1 MNMLKKLPFL
11 VLLIVSAISVILI
24 GTLVANI
31 SSDTLDA
38 TMNNWININL
48 GWAYILLFLSVA
60 ILIIFSVYQMA
71 ADFKSSKQG
80 LIGVAFVFLLFGV
93 AYLFGSNEFP
103 TFFGVEKFIE
113 NGTIT
118 PSIVRI
124 IDTALYATYLMFGI
138 AIVALIYSSVSRYFK

>member
-1 MNMLKKLPFL
+1 MLKKLPFL

>member
-1 MNMLKKLPFL
+1 MLKRLPFL
-11 VLLIVSAISVILI
+11 VLLVISAISVILI

-48 GWAYILLFLSVA
+48 GWAYVLLFLAVA
-60 ILIIFSVYQMA
+60 ILIVFSVYQMA

-80 LIGVAFVFLLFGV
+80 LIGVAFVFILFGI
-93 AYLFGSNEFP
+93 AYLFGSNEYP